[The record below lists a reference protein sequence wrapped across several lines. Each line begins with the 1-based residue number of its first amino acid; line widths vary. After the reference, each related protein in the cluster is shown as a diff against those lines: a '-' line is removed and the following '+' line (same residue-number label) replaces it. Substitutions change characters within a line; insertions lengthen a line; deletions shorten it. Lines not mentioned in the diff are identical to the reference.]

1 MTLPEQLGWLLLLAV
16 PVACVAWTVTHEEL
30 FREPREWLAAKSKA
44 ASSWPARK
52 LFYMPTCEYCLSH
65 YIALVAVLGT
75 GFHLLLSDW
84 RGSVLA
90 IFGVVWVANIYMS
103 AFVRLRLEIKIERT
117 EAEILKARTDDSQ
130 AIESRHPQA
139 AKVRVLSVPNRDA
152 H

>member
-1 MTLPEQLGWLLLLAV
+1 MTLIEQLGWLLLLAV

-30 FREPREWLAAKSKA
+30 FREPREWLTAKSRNA
-44 ASSWPARK
+44 RSWPARK

-117 EAEILKARTDDSQ
+117 EAEKLEARTNASE
-130 AIESRHPQA
+130 AVGSRHPRDA
-139 AKVRVLSVPNRDA
+139 NVRVLSVPKRDA